1 VYTNQ
6 HANSNGHSYAEVLEN
21 TQYALIATVQKLYTM
36 VRNNESWELGEPEM
50 NDRGQP
56 VIHDI
61 ASKLGCI
68 RASPDFPHAFPEG
81 SEDFAELQAQLQAAH
96 SEIGLSEE
104 TFKTEASSHSSP
116 SGARNERASSS
127 ESDHSNLSKDHQNM
141 AWSQQPPAAKNMQMS
156 PINTSIQ
163 NRSRNSAPRTSLVDD
178 ESTYSARTSFDT
190 AASIPS
196 PIYTEFPGDSPMI
209 RNDSPFTPWSAGDD
223 FLGQNNGL
231 DLNALYMRQYPNFP
245 TSSAMNSSNTLQPAG
260 MDVLKAMQ
268 LADGLNFAEGTIR
281 PNMLDCN
288 TGYDMENIMFSG
300 DYELQMRMA

>member
-1 VYTNQ
+1 MY
-6 HANSNGHSYAEVLEN
+6 SYAEVLEN

-96 SEIGLSEE
+96 SEIGSEE
-104 TFKTEASSHSSP
+104 TFKAEASSHSSP
-116 SGARNERASSS
+116 SLARTERASSS
-127 ESDHSNLSKDHQNM
+127 ESDHSNMSKEYKNM
-141 AWSQQPPAAKNMQMS
+141 AWSQQQQQQQQQQAANKMDPS

-163 NRSRNSAPRTSLVDD
+163 HRTRNSAPRIPHVEE

-190 AASIPS
+190 AASMPS
-196 PIYTEFPGDSPMI
+196 PIYTEFHADSPMI

-223 FLGQNNGL
+223 FLGQTNGM

-245 TSSAMNSSNTLQPAG
+245 TPSLMNPSNPMQPGG

-268 LADGLNFAEGTIR
+268 LNDGLNFAEGTIR

-288 TGYDMENIMFSG
+288 TGYDMENIMFTG
-300 DYELQMRMA
+300 DYELQMRMV

>member
-1 VYTNQ
+1 MARTN
-6 HANSNGHSYAEVLEN
+6 SVPFSYAEVLEN

-68 RASPDFPHAFPEG
+68 RASPDLPHAFPEG
-81 SEDFAELQAQLQAAH
+81 SEDFAELQAKLQAGNLD
-96 SEIGLSEE
+96 INSEE
-104 TFKTEASSHSSP
+104 NLKTEDSSHSSP
-116 SGARNERASSS
+116 SLARTERASSS
-127 ESDHSNLSKDHQNM
+127 ESDHSNLSKEYNNTM
-141 AWSQQPPAAKNMQMS
+141 WSQQQQTKKRVAPS
-156 PINTSIQ
+156 PIHTLNQQRTAKSVPQ
-163 NRSRNSAPRTSLVDD
+163 NSLVED

-196 PIYTEFPGDSPMI
+196 PIYTDFNGDSPMI

-223 FLGQNNGL
+223 FLNQSTNGM
-231 DLNALYMRQYPNFP
+231 DLSAHYMRQNQYQNFP
-245 TSSAMNSSNTLQPAG
+245 TPSLMNPTNPLLPTG
-260 MDVLKAMQ
+260 IDVLKAMQ
-268 LADGLNFAEGTIR
+268 LADGMNFAEGTIR
-281 PNMLDCN
+281 PNMLDCS
-288 TGYDMENIMFSG
+288 TGYDMENIMFGS